1 LFYTVLPKFA
11 TYTKVA
17 ITNGLMALIT
27 FMSDLGLQDHYVASV
42 KAQIYQ
48 VNPTAQVVDISHVI
62 EPFNLAQ
69 AAFLLKATLHN
80 FPEGSIH
87 LYVVDSTG
95 KASEKF
101 IAVALED
108 HFFVGNDNG
117 LLGLISE
124 RTAAKIVELPSPD
137 FETSFPEKY
146 ILAKTVALLS
156 QGKSLEDL
164 GVPRDDY
171 HRKLPRQMRVT
182 RNQISGNVVYVD
194 HYGNLIT
201 NIEKEVFLKIRKD
214 RNYKITFARESLDK
228 IYSSYQYCEDGD
240 CIAIFNDLNLLE
252 LAINKGNARELLGLS
267 YDSPVSI
274 SFNPEL

>member
-1 LFYTVLPKFA
+1 
-11 TYTKVA
+11 
-17 ITNGLMALIT
+17 MALIT

-48 VNPTAQVVDISHVI
+48 VNPTAQVIDVSHII

-80 FPEGSIH
+80 FPKGSVH

-95 KASEKF
+95 KPSEKF
-101 IAVALED
+101 IAVALEG

-124 RTAAKIVELPSPD
+124 RIAEKIVELPSLD
-137 FETSFPEKY
+137 FATSFPEKY
-146 ILAKTVALLS
+146 TLAKTVALLS
-156 QGKSLEDL
+156 QGKNIEDL
-164 GVPRDDY
+164 GTTKEDY
-171 HRKLPRQMRVT
+171 QRKLPRQMRVT
-182 RNQISGNVVYVD
+182 RNQISGHVVYVD

-201 NIEKEVFLKIRKD
+201 NIEKDAFLKIRKD
-214 RNYKITFARESLDK
+214 RNYKVSFARETLDK

-252 LAINKGNARELLGLS
+252 LAINKGNARELLGLH